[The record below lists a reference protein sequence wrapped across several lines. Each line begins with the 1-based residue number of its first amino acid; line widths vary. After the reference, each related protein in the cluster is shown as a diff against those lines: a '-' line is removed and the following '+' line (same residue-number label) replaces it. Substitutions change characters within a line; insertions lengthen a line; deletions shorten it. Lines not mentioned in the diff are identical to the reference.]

1 MIDGTAAAPLPIA
14 LGHEGAGVVHAVGE
28 REGRERD
35 ARPPDQVPEA
45 DRDYFLERRYPSF
58 GNLVPRDVASRNAK
72 EVCDAGRGV
81 GPSKQGVYLDFAES
95 IGRLGQEVIDERY
108 GNLFEMYERIVREAV
123 EELKEEEFRGTF
135 HAQKSE
141 TPGSQ
146 LTPVE
151 TIIESDT
158 EALIPDVYI
167 ESDTERLDVYRRLY
181 RAAARGDLR
190 VMRDELQDRFGEYP
204 QEVEHLFRLVELR
217 LIAARG
223 GFPKVSLKEQLLT
236 ITLPASSNKEFY
248 GDEDS
253 ADAPFQRIARRLADG
268 TVKNIR
274 LHQQDNELMLLIP
287 LTGLNSSQDRLA
299 EAQKKINELSEI
311 LAYHAQ

>member
-1 MIDGTAAAPLPIA
+1 MRDLEIR
-14 LGHEGAGVVHAVGE
+14 GAGNI
-28 REGRERD
+28 
-35 ARPPDQVPEA
+35 
-45 DRDYFLERRYPSF
+45 F
-58 GNLVPRDVASRNAK
+58 G
-72 EVCDAGRGV
+72 
-81 GPSKQGVYLDFAES
+81 AEQS
-95 IGRLGQEVIDERY
+95 GFIMEMG
-108 GNLFEMYERIVREAV
+108 FEMYERIVREAV

-311 LAYHAQ
+311 LAYHAL